1 MRCLLGVRR
10 LQCRLGLCLLRHVR
24 NERLV
29 QVGQLHLEQLL
40 RAQCGCV
47 NRGGLRQ
54 PGHMRLLH
62 VFGLRK
68 VR

>member
-29 QVGQLHLEQLL
+29 QVGQLHFEQLFC
-40 RAQCGCV
+40 AQRSRV
-47 NRGGLRQ
+47 DHGGLRQ
-54 PGHMRLLH
+54 PGHVRLLH